1 MATQIVIANGDN
13 ILLDNNFQINWN
25 EKGNYDFAEHIIK
38 EFKIV
43 GSLNI
48 SSYI

>member
-25 EKGNYDFAEHIIK
+25 EKGSAW
-38 EFKIV
+38 
-43 GSLNI
+43 
-48 SSYI
+48 